1 MKLPFLKSRP
11 ANTLLYIT
19 EGKTFRVDMDR
30 HGVMQGEL
38 EVLELRCDSTRQL
51 ANTLENILEVARPLA
66 KKVWLMYVRL
76 PTQVFSLPSVQVAGA
91 EEEMLKQALLF
102 EYESLS
108 GESVAHSHLAYHL
121 MGDADEMSEYW
132 VTVLAKETFTKVTEA
147 LKSKGC
153 KLAGLLHPGGL
164 PVVLGGDKAAS
175 WLRIETWSNTV
186 FAINQ
191 TLDDDLSLQVF
202 QSEENSNWQT
212 EVDHW
217 ILETGEVE
225 RSETLMNNKVEYL
238 PLTDESL
245 RLTADGSLEFWLGRW
260 ADYLVNTE
268 SPALPLLNTQRKV
281 NMDLVY
287 MLGGGGLAL
296 ALCLGHFTWNLYQRN
311 DFEYKIEVLTKA
323 EKEIKAAQEGGK
335 STQAASSKL
344 EKTLLSLR
352 SNVKVIPRM
361 VGALQGRPMLLL
373 KGLADAAPNDLIIE
387 SITINEAK
395 EIEIKGVAL
404 QSHLINQLASG
415 VKDEFAKLA
424 WEVGTPTKTN
434 LGVFATGGPWE
445 FSFLLKD
452 QGLAGFVEP
461 E

>member
-19 EGKTFRVDMDR
+19 EGKTFRVDMDK

-102 EYESLS
+102 EYESLT
-108 GESVAHSHLAYHL
+108 GETVTHSHLAYHL

-132 VTVLAKETFTKVTEA
+132 VTVLAKETFTKITEA

-164 PVVLGGDKAAS
+164 PVVLGGEKAAS

-191 TLDDDLSLQVF
+191 TVDEDLSLQVF

-217 ILETGEVE
+217 ILETGEVA

-245 RLTADGSLEFWLGRW
+245 RLTVDASLEFWLGRW
-260 ADYLVNTE
+260 ADYLVNAE
-268 SPALPLLNTQRKV
+268 APAIPLLNIQRKV
-281 NMDLVY
+281 NMDLVF

-296 ALCLGHFTWNLYQRN
+296 ALCVAHFTWNLYQRN
-311 DFEYKIEVLTKA
+311 EFSYKVEELTKT
-323 EKEIKAAQEGGK
+323 EKDMKSARAGGK
-335 STQAASSKL
+335 KTQTENEKL
-344 EKTLLSLR
+344 ETILTTLR
-352 SNVKVIPRM
+352 SNVKVIPQM
-361 VGALQGRPMLLL
+361 VSALQERPMLLL
-373 KGLADAAPNDLIIE
+373 KGLAEAAPEDLIIE
-387 SITINEAK
+387 SITINEDK
-395 EIEIKGVAL
+395 YVEIKGVAL

-415 VKDEFAKLA
+415 VKGEFVKLA
-424 WEVGTPTKTN
+424 WQVEAPTKTD
-434 LGVFATGGPWE
+434 LGAFETGGPWE
-445 FSFLLKD
+445 FSLLLKD
-452 QGLAGFVEP
+452 QGLEGFVQE
-461 E
+461 